1 MRYISDSSLTCMI
14 TLKKILE
21 KMDRIDIN
29 QAKARGA
36 GHNVTLHD
44 MAVPFSSFA
53 FICSSLTAWFDGLS
67 QP

>member
-1 MRYISDSSLTCMI
+1 
-14 TLKKILE
+14 
-21 KMDRIDIN
+21 MDRIDIN

-36 GHNVTLHD
+36 GHNVILYD

-53 FICSSLTAWFDGLS
+53 FICSPLTAWFDGLS